1 MTRLVRARWSAIGA
15 AVAVTLGGGGLIG
28 VTAATPAAT
37 GGVFTA
43 VSPTR
48 ILDTRSGSPVSGST
62 IAVQVTGTLVPSGAT
77 AVAVNLTV
85 TGGVRNAGYGF
96 VTAFPCT
103 SAADPAPN
111 ASTLNFVEGV
121 DIANSTTVPLGATG
135 KMCLSVYG
143 TAHLLVDVAGYLA
156 PSPTVDAYTR
166 AETDA
171 RIDEAI
177 TDTIG
182 SKVDASDLE
191 DLAGDIADDMASKA
205 DRSDLDDP
213 TDEVASKASSDEFE
227 AALGGIV
234 GFVNEEIAAA
244 VDRVSTHLVPRLSP
258 DGLMA
263 DFDLDHHVGWAP
275 SIAIGHDGAPAIVHT
290 ATNGDL
296 LFSKCGDPTC
306 SSTYFSEIARFVGLN
321 ATATIAI
328 GHDGNPI
335 IAYNDDVGTG
345 QLVTVA
351 CNDPLCRDED
361 ETVTEHGVNGA
372 TGGHAPTIALL
383 PNSWPV
389 IAFVDAN
396 DRLRLLSCVDRSC
409 TDGTTT
415 SPIAGQVIVGDPS
428 MTIGPF
434 GHPMIA
440 VGVQASSLRTELL
453 FLACNDRACDG
464 ADETSRVLHT
474 DASKEVAADAV
485 GVTLGTDGHPFVAYR
500 VIDDPNGAATTSL
513 YVYACGAV
521 DCDPSVPQTP
531 PTPRQMS
538 STTHGGAHV
547 SLGVGIDG
555 NPVIVHISPNLGEM
569 EVIWCIDLDCSDAP
583 RRSDGVAAGGWQR
596 WTSMAIGVDGV
607 PIIAYHDVY
616 DGTLKTTRP
625 WWMAGGRR

>member
-28 VTAATPAAT
+28 VGASTTSS
-37 GGVFTA
+37 GGAVFTA

-48 ILDTRSGSPVSGST
+48 VLDTRSGAPVSGST

-77 AVAVNLTV
+77 AAAVNLTV
-85 TGGVRNAGYGF
+85 TGGVRDAGYGF

-103 SAADPAPN
+103 SATDPVPN

-121 DIANSTTVPLGATG
+121 DVANSTTVPLGATG

-143 TAHLLVDVAGYLA
+143 TAHLLVDVSGYLA

-166 AETDA
+166 AQTDT
-171 RIDEAI
+171 RIDTAI
-177 TDTIG
+177 AAA
-182 SKVDASDLE
+182 V
-191 DLAGDIADDMASKA
+191 GDKA
-205 DRSDLDDP
+205 DRADVTALADD
-213 TDEVASKASSDEFE
+213 VASKASTDDLEEFAGAIVQFVGSD
-227 AALGGIV
+227 
-234 GFVNEEIAAA
+234 IADA
-244 VDRVSTHLVPRLSP
+244 VDGVSEHLVPRPSP
-258 DGLMA
+258 DGLTA
-263 DFDLDHHVGWAP
+263 DFDPDHQVGWAP
-275 SIAIGHDGAPAIVHT
+275 SITIGHDGAPAIVHT
-290 ATNGDL
+290 APNNEV

-306 SSTYFSEIARFVGLN
+306 SSTYFSAIARFVGPN
-321 ATATIAI
+321 ATASIAI

-335 IAYNDDVGTG
+335 IAYNGTG

-361 ETVTEHGVNGA
+361 ETVTGHGINGA

-389 IAFVDAN
+389 VAFVDTN

-409 TDGTTT
+409 TDGATT
-415 SPIAGQVIVGDPS
+415 SPVAGQVVVSDPS
-428 MTIGPF
+428 MTIDPF
-434 GHPMIA
+434 GHPVIA
-440 VGVQASSLRTELL
+440 VGIQASSLRTELL
-453 FLACNDRACDG
+453 FIACNDSACDG

-474 DASKEVAADAV
+474 DPSKEIAVDAV
-485 GVTLGTDGHPFVAYR
+485 EVTLGTDGHPFVAYR

-513 YVYACGAV
+513 YVFGCGAV

-538 STTHGGAHV
+538 ATTHGGAHI

-555 NPVIVHISPNLGEM
+555 NPVIVHIAPNLGEM

-583 RRSDGVAAGGWQR
+583 RRSDDVAVGDWQL

-607 PIIAYHDVY
+607 PIIAYHDVN